1 LDIVWRRS
9 KKEIMTVIEH
19 AYRLVYRYF
28 LQMPKEDAKKL
39 AISQVSSWENADEVI
54 SEINKL

>member
-1 LDIVWRRS
+1 
-9 KKEIMTVIEH
+9 MTVIEH